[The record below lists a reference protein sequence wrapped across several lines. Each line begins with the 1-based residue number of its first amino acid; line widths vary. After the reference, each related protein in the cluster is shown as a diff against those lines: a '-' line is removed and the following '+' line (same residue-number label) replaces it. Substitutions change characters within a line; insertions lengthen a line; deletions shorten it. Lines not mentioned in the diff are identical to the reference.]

1 MELLDISL
9 QARVIIGITAMVLLF
24 TGFLVVFVTNQRKKV
39 LYHKNLQEMQAQQK
53 EALLQQNALLEQRVK
68 ERTVELSEQKD
79 ALQVALS
86 ELKAS
91 QLQLVQKEKMA
102 SLGELAAGV
111 AHEIQNPLNFVLN
124 FSDISADMV
133 DELKERMAADDLPD
147 GFKSEMQPL
156 ANDIADNMRKILQH
170 GKKADGIVKSM
181 LQHTRVQNSKQ
192 ESTAINEL
200 VGEHL
205 KLTYHGFRNRHKHFT
220 CECIAHFDDGVGQL
234 YVSPQDI
241 GRALANLFNNAFYAM
256 AERSRM
262 SGETYHPIL
271 LVQTQRD
278 AQQVR
283 IIIRDNGMGIE
294 EKIQQ
299 KVFQPFF
306 TTKPTG
312 EATGLGLSLTY
323 DIIKAHQG
331 EITMESKPGEYTAF
345 TLALPVS

>member
-24 TGFLVVFVTNQRKKV
+24 TGFLVVFVTNQRKKL
-39 LYHKNLQEMQAQQK
+39 LYHKNLQEMQEQQK

-68 ERTVELSEQKD
+68 ERTIELSEQKD

-124 FSDISADMV
+124 FSDISAEMV
-133 DELKERMAADDLPD
+133 EELKERMEVDDLPAS
-147 GFKSEMQPL
+147 FKAEMQPL

-170 GKKADGIVKSM
+170 GKKADGIVKNM
-181 LQHTRVQNSKQ
+181 LQHTRVQNSKP
-192 ESTAINEL
+192 ELTDLNEL
-200 VGEHL
+200 VSEHL
-205 KLTYHGFRNRHKHFT
+205 KLAYHQFRTRHKTFACT
-220 CECIAHFDDGVGQL
+220 FNTALDGDVGKL
-234 YVSPQDI
+234 YVGPQEI
-241 GRALANLFNNAFYAM
+241 GRALTNLLNNAFYAM
-256 AERSRM
+256 AEKAKKGIDSYEPALSVTTRRL
-262 SGETYHPIL
+262 EKKV
-271 LVQTQRD
+271 LVE
-278 AQQVR
+278 
-283 IIIRDNGMGIE
+283 IEDNGQGMD
-294 EKIQQ
+294 EKIIH
-299 KVFQPFF
+299 KIFQPFF

-331 EITMESKPGEYTAF
+331 EIEVESKAGEYAKF
-345 TLALPVS
+345 TISLPV